1 MRASVGGA
9 CLILTRRLCLL
20 TPPPHPRPLTT
31 QRTYLPGSLV
41 ALECEQE
48 LLLLLWTFAHHSRA
62 FLRALLASPEL
73 ADVLMAVCYC
83 VLSWA
88 SDAPNSS
95 LVHLCILTLL
105 VISAE
110 PGFGAA
116 AQAPCPHSL
125 PLRGRAARATS
136 ASLADLVVGAAA
148 EVMLGGHG
156 RLESVHPAALAVL
169 ANVTPHAHGLSA
181 DATARLLQCLGLLT
195 APRYLLAAPARR
207 DRAAKRALDQSPPHG
222 HPPL

>member
-1 MRASVGGA
+1 M
-9 CLILTRRLCLL
+9 
-20 TPPPHPRPLTT
+20 
-31 QRTYLPGSLV
+31 

-62 FLRALLASPEL
+62 FLTALLASPEL
-73 ADVLMAVCYC
+73 ADVLMAVCFC

-116 AQAPCPHSL
+116 AKAPCPHSL

-148 EVMLGGHG
+148 EVLLGGHG

-169 ANVTPHAHGLSA
+169 ANVTPHAHSLSA

-195 APRYLLAAPARR
+195 APRYLLASSARR
-207 DRAAKRALDQSPPHG
+207 DRAAKRAPARSSNPRG
-222 HPPL
+222 HPPLQKLIPCSGPPP